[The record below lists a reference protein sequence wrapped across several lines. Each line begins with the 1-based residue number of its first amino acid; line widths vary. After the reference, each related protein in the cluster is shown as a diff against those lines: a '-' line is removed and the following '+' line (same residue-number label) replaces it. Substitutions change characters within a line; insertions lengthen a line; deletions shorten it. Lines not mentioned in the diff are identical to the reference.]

1 MKSRFIFAPD
11 GDPGGT
17 GGGTDDDSA
26 GGGGVEPPEGTESGG
41 NEQDLIPREELQKVN
56 REAAKYRR
64 ERNDLQNRLKAFEDA
79 EKTDIERLS
88 GQVTTLEE
96 KLTKSQSRER
106 DLRVQVMASR
116 VGISPDAQADA
127 AKLLD
132 WEKIEDPDSDALVE
146 DALKEL
152 VKERPY
158 LRGGVRIGA
167 DGGAGG
173 DGRSTAAGM
182 NEQIRRASGRR

>member
-1 MKSRFIFAPD
+1 MQSRFIFAPD
-11 GDPGGT
+11 GGPGGS
-17 GGGTDDDSA
+17 GSENDDTSGD
-26 GGGGVEPPEGTESGG
+26 GGVEPPEGTGSGSD
-41 NEQDLIPREELQKVN
+41 EQDLIPREELQKVN

-64 ERNDLQNRLKAFEDA
+64 ERNELQNKLKQFEDA
-79 EKTDIERLS
+79 EKSDLERLT
-88 GQVTTLEE
+88 GENKTLAD
-96 KLTKSQSRER
+96 KLTASEKRER
-106 DLRVQVMASR
+106 ALRVQVMASR
-116 VGISPDAQADA
+116 VGVAPDAQADA

-132 WEKIEDPDSDALVE
+132 WGTIEDPDNDQLVE
-146 DALKEL
+146 DALKDL

-158 LRGGVRIGA
+158 LRGGTRVGA